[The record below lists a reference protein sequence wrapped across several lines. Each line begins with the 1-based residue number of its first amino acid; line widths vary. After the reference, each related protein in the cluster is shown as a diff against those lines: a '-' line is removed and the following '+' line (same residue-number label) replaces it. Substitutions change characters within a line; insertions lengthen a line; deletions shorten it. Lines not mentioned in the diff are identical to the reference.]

1 MADDP
6 IPLLDIHAQNAPLF
20 EALRAAFDRVLD
32 KGAFI
37 LGPEVSAFERA
48 VAEYLGVPHAIGV
61 SSGTDAL
68 LVALMALGVGPGDE
82 VVTTPFSFFATAGS
96 IARLGATPVFVDI
109 DPETF
114 NLDPDGVEAAIN
126 ERTKAVMP
134 VHLFGQPCDMAALR
148 AITEPRGVPIVE
160 DAAQAL
166 GARTEQGVVGALGAF
181 GCFSFFP
188 SKNLGGF
195 GDGGLVTTLDAALA
209 ERARVIRVH
218 GSKPKYFHAV
228 IGGNFRLDAL
238 QAALL
243 AVKLPHLDAWAA
255 GRRDNARRYDALFA
269 EAGLPPERLRTPVR
283 RSEGHVYNQYV
294 LRTDRRDALAA
305 HLGDAGIGHA
315 IYYPLCLH
323 RQGCFANLGYAD
335 GSLPVAERASEEVL
349 AIPVYPELDEA
360 RQRRVVDT
368 IVSFLRA

>member
-1 MADDP
+1 MYVLHYAPDNASLIVRLVLTELNQPFETALVDRRVRAQDGAAYRALNP
-6 IPLLDIHAQNAPLF
+6 NGLIPVLQTPAGVLF
-20 EALRAAFDRVLD
+20 ETAAILLWLADRHP
-32 KGAFI
+32 G
-37 LGPEVSAFERA
+37 LGPGPQDEDRGD
-48 VAEYLGVPHAIGV
+48 YLKWLFWTSNTLHADLRM
-61 SSGTDAL
+61 TFYPANY
-68 LVALMALGVGPGDE
+68 
-82 VVTTPFSFFATAGS
+82 AG
-96 IARLGATPVFVDI
+96 
-109 DPETF
+109 
-114 NLDPDGVEAAIN
+114 
-126 ERTKAVMP
+126 
-134 VHLFGQPCDMAALR
+134 
-148 AITEPRGVPIVE
+148 E
-160 DAAQAL
+160 DA
-166 GARTEQGVVGALGAF
+166 GV
-181 GCFSFFP
+181 
-188 SKNLGGF
+188 
-195 GDGGLVTTLDAALA
+195 
-209 ERARVIRVH
+209 
-218 GSKPKYFHAV
+218 
-228 IGGNFRLDAL
+228 

-349 AIPVYPELDEA
+349 AIPVYPELDESS
-360 RQRRVVDT
+360 QRRVVDT